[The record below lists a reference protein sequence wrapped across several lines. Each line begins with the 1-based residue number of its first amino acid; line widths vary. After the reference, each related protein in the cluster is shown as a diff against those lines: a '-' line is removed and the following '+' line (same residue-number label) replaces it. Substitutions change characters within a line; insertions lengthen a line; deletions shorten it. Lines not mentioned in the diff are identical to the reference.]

1 MIFSYHIYTFIQ
13 NKYVVLRPD
22 ITPFSC
28 NVLQFNLNNK
38 KMKDLDEFLDDED
51 FDEDDFDDEDYDDE
65 DFDDEDFFD
74 EDLDDDD
81 YDFDDEELEE
91 E

>member
-1 MIFSYHIYTFIQ
+1 MIFCSIYILLFK
-13 NKYVVLRPD
+13 NNYVVLLPD
-22 ITPFSC
+22 ITSFEC
-28 NVLQFNLNNK
+28 NVLQFNLNNEI
-38 KMKDLDEFLDDED
+38 MKDLDEFLDDED